1 MNLRIPWRA
10 WYGDDWYELSFPDGW
25 NVQAFWPA
33 DAPDIGAEGIEAAF
47 QKPIGAPPLSELARG
62 KRWVSIAIEDIS
74 RPTPVARLMPLI
86 MRQLEQAGVDLDR
99 VRVVMAIGTHR
110 QMTRDDIVKKIGRV
124 AAERLDVHNN
134 SPYGNTRDLGV
145 SKRGTPVQVSRF
157 FADADLRLGI
167 GSITPHIS
175 PGFTGG
181 AKIVFPGVA
190 GIESIASMHTPGRLS
205 GRIGDVEHNEL
216 RDEIETM
223 ARDHV
228 GVHAIIN
235 AVPNSRRGIAG
246 LYIGDLIQAH
256 RAGVSFAR
264 TVGATKAPAEPVDIA
279 ICNAYPK
286 DTDFLQNATA
296 MNVLYAAPRP
306 VVREG
311 GTIVCFTA
319 SPEGRGMHGLFG
331 PGMRYDR
338 LAGMDDPRGAT
349 PMLNGARLVYFSPY
363 LSQSD
368 VRSRALFRRW
378 DELLADLALRYGERA
393 SAAVFPCGSV
403 QILHSPDGGG

>member
-1 MNLRIPWRA
+1 MNMRIPWRA
-10 WYGDDWYELSFPDGW
+10 WYGDDWLELSFPESW
-25 NVQAFWPA
+25 SVQTLCPA
-33 DAPDIGAEGIEAAF
+33 DAPDIGAEGIEAALDS
-47 QKPIGAPPLSELARG
+47 PIGAPPLEELARG
-62 KRWVSIAIEDIS
+62 KRWVSIAVEDIS
-74 RPTPVARLMPLI
+74 RPTPVSRLMPPI
-86 MRQLEQAGVDLDR
+86 MATLERAGMDLDR

-110 QMTRDDIVKKIGRV
+110 QMTRDDIFRKIGRI

-134 SPYGNTRDLGV
+134 SPYGNTVDLGV
-145 SKRGTPVQVSRF
+145 SKRGTPVQVSRH
-157 FADADLRLGI
+157 FADADLRIGI
-167 GSITPHIS
+167 GSIMPHIS

-228 GVHAIIN
+228 GLHAIIN

-246 LYIGDLIQAH
+246 LFVGDMIQAH
-256 RAGVSFAR
+256 RAGVTLAR
-264 TVGATKAPAEPVDIA
+264 QVGATQAPAQPVDIA

-296 MNVLYAAPRP
+296 MNVLYAAQRS
-306 VVREG
+306 VVREN
-311 GTIVCFTA
+311 GTIVCVTA

-331 PGMRYDR
+331 PGMRYDPR
-338 LAGMDDPRGAT
+338 AGMEDARGAT
-349 PMLNGARLVYFSPY
+349 PMLNGVRLVYFSPY
-363 LSQSD
+363 LSQAD
-368 VRSRALFRRW
+368 VRSRALFRSW
-378 DELLADLALRYGERA
+378 DELLADLTSRYGEQA
-393 SAAVFPCGSV
+393 SAAIFPCGSM
-403 QILHSPDGGG
+403 QILRT